1 VASSLVERM
10 VVLIHEGLSGIVTL
24 RMLGQAIGR
33 QPGYLGSLFQRE
45 LRMSVRDYTTRV
57 RMQRAE
63 ELIREGLKIEAVALT
78 VGYRSKK
85 NFYRQF
91 KRRFG
96 TTPERYRRGFRNN
109 RPGRKNRQVNGT

>member
-10 VVLIHEGLSGIVTL
+10 VVLIHERLSGIVTL
-24 RMLGQAIGR
+24 PMLGQVLGR
-33 QPGYLGSLFQRE
+33 RPSYLGGLFRKE
-45 LRMSVRDYTTRV
+45 RRMSVRDYATRV

-63 ELIREGLKIEAVALT
+63 QLVREGLKIEAVALT

-91 KRRFG
+91 KRHFG
-96 TTPERYRRGFRNN
+96 TTPERYRHTVRKS
-109 RPGRKNRQVNGT
+109 RPERKNPK